1 MQQDHP
7 VSQVGTSPAD
17 RRQLGQFVALTFAIS
32 WLLWLPSVLRSTA
45 MPDLPEIVGL
55 LGLFAVLGP
64 TVAAFV
70 LVGRQAG
77 RAGMGRL
84 LRRAF
89 ATNFNR
95 RWWLPTLLLL
105 PTVGVLTTLVL
116 VLAGEDLQDWAVP
129 SLATVLGTIT
139 IILFVGGGLEEF
151 GWRGYALDRL
161 QNGRNALTA
170 SLILGLIWGSWHLP
184 LFLIDGTVQQAIPVW
199 QFILQQMLLAVLYTW
214 LYNNTSGSLLVA
226 ITFHTLGNAS
236 AALLPEFFATNV
248 GRWTNFA
255 LLLLA
260 VGVIGTV
267 WGWNTLNRDQPV
279 PRPSTQPQS

>member
-1 MQQDHP
+1 L
-7 VSQVGTSPAD
+7 D
-17 RRQLGQFVALTFAIS
+17 RRQLVQFVVLTFGIS
-32 WLLWLPSVLRSTA
+32 WLLWLPSVLRSTGVA
-45 MPDLPEIVGL
+45 DLPEIVGL

-89 ATNFNR
+89 ATNFDK
-95 RWWLPTLLLL
+95 RWWIPTLLLL
-105 PTVGVLTTLVL
+105 PTVGVLTTIVI
-116 VLAGEDLQDWAVP
+116 VLAGDGVEDWAVP
-129 SLATVLGTIT
+129 TLGTALIT
-139 IILFVGGGLEEF
+139 VAVILFVGGGLEEF

-161 QNGRNALTA
+161 QNGGNALTA
-170 SLILGLIWGSWHLP
+170 SLILGLIWGAWHLP
-184 LFLIDGTVQQAIPVW
+184 LFLIDGTVQQAIPAW

-226 ITFHTLGNAS
+226 IVFHTVGNAS
-236 AALLPEFFATNV
+236 AALLPEFFATSL

-255 LLLLA
+255 LLLVT
-260 VGVIGTV
+260 VGVIGAV
-267 WGWNTLNRDQPV
+267 WGWKTLNRDQPV
-279 PRPSTQPQS
+279 PRPSTQQVP